1 MPDNVVDF
9 NRQREAR
16 ELKRKEDRVEAM
28 RRAFRLA
35 RNGSESEKPAKNR
48 KRRNKNPKRSRK

>member
-1 MPDNVVDF
+1 MTDNVVDF

-35 RNGSESEKPAKNR
+35 RNGAETEKPGKNR
-48 KRRNKNPKRSRK
+48 KRRNKNSRRSKK